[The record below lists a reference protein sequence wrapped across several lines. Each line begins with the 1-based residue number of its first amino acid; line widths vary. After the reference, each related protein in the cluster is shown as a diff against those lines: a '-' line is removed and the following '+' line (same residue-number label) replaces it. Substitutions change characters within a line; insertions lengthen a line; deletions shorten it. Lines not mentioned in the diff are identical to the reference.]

1 DEVIKSA
8 LTDHILENYI
18 EAKKE
23 EWENYRIQVHQ
34 WELDRYLTI
43 Y

>member
-1 DEVIKSA
+1 MGFLEG
-8 LTDHILENYI
+8 THILKNII
-18 EAKKE
+18 EAKRE

-34 WELDRYLTI
+34 WELDKYLTI